1 MRTIN
6 KISTILALSRAI
18 CSTAYAENVSI
29 AVGPRVGTQGIGLE
43 ARVPISDGFFGRING
58 NLISWIDAT
67 SSACE
72 KLLS

>member
-6 KISTILALSRAI
+6 KISTILVLSTAI

-43 ARVPISDGFFGRING
+43 ARVLIADGFFGRI
-58 NLISWIDAT
+58 
-67 SSACE
+67 
-72 KLLS
+72 K